1 MPGSTPLPAA
11 FASWLARRLAA
22 GAAVEPLAAEYGL
35 APEVL
40 VEPPIPALVAAHAA
54 AGAGAGEAGRRA
66 LLEAAIEALLAQGR
80 PLEAARLARLGAGP
94 GRRAEPAPLDPVER
108 AAREA
113 AVLEEALAEAT
124 AEERAE
130 WESFGY
136 EHWVVPPGSERR
148 PLASLTAA
156 WVTAADRWR
165 VLEELARLD
174 DPAERARVLA
184 HFAAAGLDPG
194 ADHPAFVGA
203 LPPPAPAPPAA
214 EPGPPPDPA
223 EGRDPAF
230 HALLVRLGLEA
241 ESYHGAGRARRAA
254 LAWQRHAK
262 ELGVPVPAQ
271 AGLGAEPGGAAQ
283 PARPGPGAPPAGPA
297 APAGWP
303 ETVRIRPPEPR
314 GPGWPWA
321 PDDGVPPE
329 LLAERAARAPRPAPP
344 PAPPVPTPAIPGPP
358 IPPPPV
364 PTPPVQWAPEPL
376 TPTRLAKLRGDWPW
390 WCQ

>member
-1 MPGSTPLPAA
+1 
-11 FASWLARRLAA
+11 
-22 GAAVEPLAAEYGL
+22 V
-35 APEVL
+35 
-40 VEPPIPALVAAHAA
+40 
-54 AGAGAGEAGRRA
+54 
-66 LLEAAIEALLAQGR
+66 LLEAAVEALLAQGR

-113 AVLEEALAEAT
+113 AVLDAALAEAT

-156 WVTAADRWR
+156 WVTAAERWR

-174 DPAERARVLA
+174 DPAERARVLG

-194 ADHPAFVGA
+194 ADHPAFAGA
-203 LPPPAPAPPAA
+203 LPAPGPPPEPAA
-214 EPGPPPDPA
+214 PPPDPA

-254 LAWQRHAK
+254 LAWQRHAR

-271 AGLGAEPGGAAQ
+271 AGLGPEPGAAGQ
-283 PARPGPGAPPAGPA
+283 PARPGPEAPPAGPGE
-297 APAGWP
+297 PAGWP

-344 PAPPVPTPAIPGPP
+344 PVPPVPA
-358 IPPPPV
+358 PPV